1 MRGRDRE
8 REGGKGAKLK
18 NKQKKETL
26 NAFGEELGAIENQK
40 KRMTEKQ
47 VSTDA
52 EPGEGANVERMRG
65 RLSERQDEAEQRS
78 NRCMI
83 VLFIHALPP

>member
-40 KRMTEKQ
+40 KKNDRKTGKHRHR
-47 VSTDA
+47 TWRG
-52 EPGEGANVERMRG
+52 GER
-65 RLSERQDEAEQRS
+65 
-78 NRCMI
+78 
-83 VLFIHALPP
+83 